1 LSGSGQA
8 QGPAPPPAP
17 AHREFSSDKAWNEL
31 PEKYQGVEV
40 DEVREMIGTMK
51 INQVNKGA
59 IYTLKGS
66 SKAALELAD
75 QQGNYH

>member
-1 LSGSGQA
+1 
-8 QGPAPPPAP
+8 
-17 AHREFSSDKAWNEL
+17 L

-66 SKAALELAD
+66 SKLFWSLLISRELSLKKAMV
-75 QQGNYH
+75 